1 MSLPL
6 ILTLVVVVPLVS
18 AAILTVGSRSLLRGR
33 PALLTN
39 EGGSPALRAITAC
52 YSLTLA
58 FVLASALTTFLSAR
72 QQTVNEADTVVAIG
86 NLAPKLRPLAAS
98 VVLRELSCY
107 ADTVANK
114 EFAKEQAGLDVPD
127 DNVPLQ
133 RLYQCFPIS
142 TRRARRRLSITE
154 AMLSAAR
161 SADHCPRQP
170 DPRGPQ
176 FVARTAVVG
185 RDRRRRRPRAGRRR
199 SHGSRASLG
208 SILRAHRRGGDR
220 DRRAR
225 ADRVAGSSVHR
236 PAVDQREADES
247 ALAAVSQTSQ
257 KPYCVSTFL
266 TG

>member
-133 RLYQCFPIS
+133 RLYQSLPNLN
-142 TRRARRRLSITE
+142 TAGQDTVSITE
-154 AMLSAAR
+154 AMLTQLAALTTARDSRIRAAR
-161 SADHCPRQP
+161 NSLPVLLWLVVI
-170 DPRGPQ
+170 GG
-176 FVARTAVVG
+176 AVVLG
-185 RDRRRRRPRAGRRR
+185 LAVAAVTVVERPWAQFCVLTG
-199 SHGSRASLG
+199 GAAIVIGVLVLIASLDRPFTG
-208 SILRAHRRGGDR
+208 QLSI
-220 DRRAR
+220 
-225 ADRVAGSSVHR
+225 SEK
-236 PAVDQREADES
+236 PMKS